1 MSEGVRADATAA
13 PEVTVRRARTDEAGA
28 LAALA
33 AVTFPLACPP
43 SSTPED
49 HAAFIAAHL
58 TPASFAGYLAD
69 PARDL
74 LVADENGALVG
85 YTMLVAGEPYD
96 PDVAAAV
103 PLRPTVELSKCY
115 VLPGRHG
122 GGVARALMAASLD
135 AHASAGPR
143 ACGSASTARTPAPR
157 RSTGARGSPT
167 SASARSRAATRSTT
181 TSCCTSRSE
190 TLRDRP
196 AGGVSPPAPAP
207 S

>member
-74 LVADENGALVG
+74 LVADEDGALVG

-135 AHASAGPR
+135 AARERGAAGMWLGVNGENAR
-143 ACGSASTARTPAPR
+143 AQAFYR
-157 RSTGARGSPT
+157 RSGFADVGE
-167 SASARSRAATRSTT
+167 RSFTVGDQVHHD
-181 TSCCTSRSE
+181 
-190 TLRDRP
+190 LVLHQP
-196 AGGVSPPAPAP
+196 L
-207 S
+207 

>member
-1 MSEGVRADATAA
+1 MTPVVRA
-13 PEVTVRRARTDEAGA
+13 ARTDEADA

-58 TPASFAGYLAD
+58 TAGAFAGYLAD

-74 LVADENGALVG
+74 LVADDDGALVG

-96 PDVAAAV
+96 PDVAAV
-103 PLRPTVELSKCY
+103 VLLRPTVELSKCY

-122 GGVARALMAASLD
+122 GGVAGALMSASLD
-135 AHASAGPR
+135 AARERGAAGVWLGVNGENAR
-143 ACGSASTARTPAPR
+143 AQAFY
-157 RSTGARGSPT
+157 
-167 SASARSRAATRSTT
+167 ARSGFVTVGERRFRVGDQTHHD
-181 TSCCTSRSE
+181 
-190 TLRDRP
+190 LVLHHP
-196 AGGVSPPAPAP
+196 L
-207 S
+207 